1 MNLTI
6 PAAWLEALREVQK
19 VCPSAVIAGGALR
32 DLAFGGYPKD
42 LDIFVPS
49 EEVRAHPG
57 HMKPA
62 EWNMKSLLLTQEY
75 QVGMRD
81 VVVAVSEWDVKYLVL
96 PVQIIELAAP
106 AGEGFGYTAVQRM
119 DFDSCRVFHTGH
131 RLVTT
136 HEFRSAHEHC
146 RWTLLL
152 CEDEKQAARSLR
164 RAERFAVRY
173 PHVTFDLGLAHHRIA
188 LGHLEGA
195 SA

>member
-6 PAAWLEALREVQK
+6 PAAWREALLEVQK

-42 LDIFVPS
+42 LDIFVPH
-49 EEVRAHPG
+49 EEIATSKGTPR
-57 HMKPA
+57 PA
-62 EWNMKSLLLTQEY
+62 GWNMKSMLLTQQY

-81 VVVAVSEWDVKYLVL
+81 VVVAVSEWDVEYLVL
-96 PVQIIELAAP
+96 PVQIIELDAP

-119 DFDSCRVFHTGH
+119 DFDACRVFYTGH
-131 RLVTT
+131 RVVTT
-136 HEFRSAHEHC
+136 HEFRSAHEYC

-164 RAERFAVRY
+164 RMERFSLRY
-173 PHVTFDLGLAHHRIA
+173 PHIVMDGGLAHHRIA
-188 LGHLEGA
+188 LGHLEA
-195 SA
+195 S